1 MANID
6 TKTGQLDGNDI
17 IFAGSLGVTRA
28 DEYDLITSAIGQPV
42 TLSLTDTGSTPL
54 TALTPM
60 KETKFNPF
68 LEVINAET
76 GNIIADSNDTETNT
90 NFNSLIAPGQPA
102 DGPGFDNAFTPNS
115 FAIAGGIKYKV
126 RVTSY
131 SNLDP
136 SSTNPYSLQ
145 ATIPTGDI
153 SLVPRGSDFSG
164 SPLTGAPAVTLTG
177 KLEGSKDFTFGKS
190 LADEFLVT
198 TSLDGQ
204 PLTINLSSTTPNFDP
219 FVQFVNVKTGNVVSN
234 NNSGGGNNEQLNN
247 LPREANTN
255 YRIRV
260 TGFDDKG
267 LPADY
272 KLQVTVPLGTVTL
285 TPRSGDTPIITPTPT
300 PVTPTPTPV
309 TPTPTPV
316 TPTPTPVTPTPT
328 PVTPTPTPVTPTP
341 TPTPFPIPTPT
352 PAPTPTPSPTPTPTA
367 GGTPVT
373 IAAPA
378 INSSGPGTPTGQPAN
393 TVSGQSYNLSDNN
406 DNILVSSLPPAAAG
420 KPILGLSGNDNITGT
435 SGFDIINGMQG
446 ADTIDGGAGND
457 SLTGGKGSDQ
467 IDGGAGNDNLSG
479 NNDNDTLTGGDGN
492 DTITG
497 GKEND
502 VLIGG
507 LGDDILSGD
516 RGQDILT
523 GGAGNDTFI
532 LTGGAATAAT
542 LAEADVI
549 TDFTVGDK
557 IGLTGG
563 SVFASLTLET
573 VSLNLNGGAAVSATA
588 IKLGGYLGIV
598 VGVAPSELTA
608 SVFVPAA

>member
-1 MANID
+1 MSGYSLSRQIPGGTGSDNFPLPNIVAN
-6 TKTGQLDGNDI
+6 QLTNIAVISANTNTFKPFLTVNNPSGAEIGNGNNATFTPPVGGT
-17 IFAGSLGVTRA
+17 FAGIVR
-28 DEYDLITSAIGQPV
+28 D
-42 TLSLTDTGSTPL
+42 DTGTVKETTVYTVEVNLEPNKLNDVRNAGTPAFTPGNYPGWVGSIDKLDYYRIEGPAVGKL
-54 TALTPM
+54 TATLTGIDGAVTVRLLDD
-60 KETKFNPF
+60 KDGQKAKAETQTTESALLLEFLIPSPNERYF
-68 LEVINAET
+68 LEV
-76 GNIIADSNDTETNT
+76 
-90 NFNSLIAPGQPA
+90 APKDIKTPGSGQG
-102 DGPGFDNAFTPNS
+102 DG
-115 FAIAGGIKYKV
+115 K
-126 RVTSY
+126 
-131 SNLDP
+131 
-136 SSTNPYSLQ
+136 
-145 ATIPTGDI
+145 
-153 SLVPRGSDFSG
+153 
-164 SPLTGAPAVTLTG
+164 
-177 KLEGSKDFTFGKS
+177 
-190 LADEFLVT
+190 
-198 TSLDGQ
+198 
-204 PLTINLSSTTPNFDP
+204 
-219 FVQFVNVKTGNVVSN
+219 
-234 NNSGGGNNEQLNN
+234 NNSSKYNLN
-247 LPREANTN
+247 LAFATSTPPV
-255 YRIRV
+255 V
-260 TGFDDKG
+260 T
-267 LPADY
+267 PPV
-272 KLQVTVPLGTVTL
+272 VTPPVVTPPVV
-285 TPRSGDTPIITPTPT
+285 TPPVVTPPVVTPPPVITQP
-300 PVTPTPTPV
+300 PVTPPVVTPPVVTPPVVTPPVVTPPVITQPPV
-309 TPTPTPV
+309 TQPV
-316 TPTPTPVTPTPT
+316 
-328 PVTPTPTPVTPTP
+328 
-341 TPTPFPIPTPT
+341 
-352 PAPTPTPSPTPTPTA
+352 
-367 GGTPVT
+367 GTPVA

-393 TVSGQSYNLSDNN
+393 AVSGQSYNLSDNN

-467 IDGGAGNDNLSG
+467 IEGGAGNDNLSG

-523 GGAGNDTFI
+523 GGGGSDTFI

-563 SVFASLTLET
+563 SVFASLTLES
-573 VSLNLNGGAAVSATA
+573 VSLNLNGGAPVTATA

>member
-1 MANID
+1 
-6 TKTGQLDGNDI
+6 
-17 IFAGSLGVTRA
+17 
-28 DEYDLITSAIGQPV
+28 
-42 TLSLTDTGSTPL
+42 
-54 TALTPM
+54 
-60 KETKFNPF
+60 
-68 LEVINAET
+68 
-76 GNIIADSNDTETNT
+76 
-90 NFNSLIAPGQPA
+90 
-102 DGPGFDNAFTPNS
+102 
-115 FAIAGGIKYKV
+115 
-126 RVTSY
+126 
-131 SNLDP
+131 
-136 SSTNPYSLQ
+136 
-145 ATIPTGDI
+145 
-153 SLVPRGSDFSG
+153 
-164 SPLTGAPAVTLTG
+164 
-177 KLEGSKDFTFGKS
+177 
-190 LADEFLVT
+190 
-198 TSLDGQ
+198 
-204 PLTINLSSTTPNFDP
+204 
-219 FVQFVNVKTGNVVSN
+219 
-234 NNSGGGNNEQLNN
+234 
-247 LPREANTN
+247 
-255 YRIRV
+255 
-260 TGFDDKG
+260 
-267 LPADY
+267 
-272 KLQVTVPLGTVTL
+272 
-285 TPRSGDTPIITPTPT
+285 
-300 PVTPTPTPV
+300 
-309 TPTPTPV
+309 
-316 TPTPTPVTPTPT
+316 
-328 PVTPTPTPVTPTP
+328 
-341 TPTPFPIPTPT
+341 
-352 PAPTPTPSPTPTPTA
+352 

-467 IDGGAGNDNLSG
+467 IEGGAGNDNLSG

-516 RGQDILT
+516 RGQDVLT
-523 GGAGNDTFI
+523 GGGGSDTFI

-549 TDFTVGDK
+549 TDFTIGDK

-563 SVFASLTLET
+563 SVFASLTLEA
-573 VSLNLNGGAAVSATA
+573 VSLNLNGGAPVTATA

>member
-1 MANID
+1 MAM
-6 TKTGQLDGNDI
+6 TSFFQLR
-17 IFAGSLGVTRA
+17 AAASRA
-28 DEYDLITSAIGQPV
+28 DEYDLITSTIGQDV
-42 TLSLTDTGSTPL
+42 TLSLTATDP
-54 TALTPM
+54 
-60 KETKFNPF
+60 TKFNTF

-76 GNIIADSNDTETNT
+76 SGLIADSDDTEPFVNI
-90 NFNSLIAPGQPA
+90 NSLIAPGRPTIKDGTNPA
-102 DGPGFDNAFTPNS
+102 NTPNS
-115 FAIAGGIKYKV
+115 FTIGGGIKYKV
-126 RVTSY
+126 RVTS
-131 SNLDP
+131 SSQLNP
-136 SSTNPYSLQ
+136 SSINPYSLR
-145 ATIPTGDI
+145 ASIPTGDI

-177 KLEGSKDFTFGKS
+177 KLEGSKDFTFGNK

-219 FVQFVNVKTGNVVSN
+219 YVEFVNADTGAAVAFN
-234 NNSGGGNNEQLNN
+234 NDGGGGKNAQLNGV
-247 LPREANTN
+247 PRLANTN

-260 TGFDDKG
+260 TGADGSG

-285 TPRSGDTPIITPTPT
+285 TPRSGDTPIITPTP
-300 PVTPTPTPV
+300 PTPV
-309 TPTPTPV
+309 VTPPTPV
-316 TPTPTPVTPTPT
+316 VTP
-328 PVTPTPTPVTPTP
+328 
-341 TPTPFPIPTPT
+341 
-352 PAPTPTPSPTPTPTA
+352 PTPTA
-367 GGTPVT
+367 GGTPVA

-378 INSSGPGTPTGQPAN
+378 INSSGPGSPTGQPAN
-393 TVSGQSYNLSDNN
+393 AVSGQSYNLSDNN

-435 SGFDIINGMQG
+435 SGSDIINGMQG

-457 SLTGGKGSDQ
+457 ILSGGKGSDQ
-467 IDGGAGNDNLSG
+467 IDGGAGDDNLSG
-479 NNDNDTLTGGDGN
+479 NNDNDTLIGGDGN
-492 DTITG
+492 DTMTG

-507 LGDDILSGD
+507 LGDDIMSGD

-523 GGAGNDTFI
+523 GGGGSDTFI
-532 LTGGAATAAT
+532 LTGGAATAAS

-608 SVFVPAA
+608 NVFVPAAQFLQRGRCESYLSGIKCDRL

>member
-1 MANID
+1 MANSD
-6 TKTGQLDGNDI
+6 TKAGQLDGNDF
-17 IFAGSLGVTRA
+17 IFADPLGVTRA

-42 TLSLTDTGSTPL
+42 TLSLTDTGST
-54 TALTPM
+54 
-60 KETKFNPF
+60 KFDPF
-68 LEVINAET
+68 LQVINAET
-76 GNIIADSNDTETNT
+76 GALIADSDNTDLTNL
-90 NFNSLIAPGQPA
+90 NSLIAPGQPQ
-102 DGPGFDNAFTPNS
+102 DDPGFDNPSIPNS
-115 FAIAGGIKYKV
+115 FTIGGGIKYKV
-126 RVTSY
+126 RVTSS
-131 SNLDP
+131 SNFNP
-136 SSTNPYSLQ
+136 SSTNSYSLQ
-145 ATIPTGDI
+145 AAIPTGDI
-153 SLVPRGSDFSG
+153 SLVPRGSSFSG
-164 SPLTGAPAVTLTG
+164 TPLTGAPAVTLNG
-177 KLEGSKDFTFGKS
+177 KLEGSKDFSLPRPLGRNT

-198 TSLDGQ
+198 TSLVGQ

-219 FVQFVNVKTGNVVSN
+219 FVEFVNANDGTVVSDD
-234 NNSGGGNNEQLNN
+234 NSGGGKNAQLTGV
-247 LPREANTN
+247 PRQANTN

-260 TGFDDKG
+260 TGFDDQG

-272 KLQVTVPLGTVTL
+272 NLQVSVLQGTVTL
-285 TPRSGDTPIITPTPT
+285 TPRSGDTPIITP
-300 PVTPTPTPV
+300 
-309 TPTPTPV
+309 
-316 TPTPTPVTPTPT
+316 
-328 PVTPTPTPVTPTP
+328 
-341 TPTPFPIPTPT
+341 
-352 PAPTPTPSPTPTPTA
+352 PTPTA
-367 GGTPVT
+367 GGTPVA

-467 IDGGAGNDNLSG
+467 INGGAGNDNLSG

-563 SVFASLTLET
+563 SVFASLIFET

>member
-102 DGPGFDNAFTPNS
+102 DGPGFDNASTPNS

-131 SNLDP
+131 SNLNP

-219 FVQFVNVKTGNVVSN
+219 FVQFVNVNDGTVVSDD
-234 NNSGGGNNEQLNN
+234 NSGGGKNAQLNN
-247 LPREANTN
+247 VARQANNN

-285 TPRSGDTPIITPTPT
+285 TPRSGDTPIITPTPV
-300 PVTPTPTPV
+300 VTTPTPV
-309 TPTPTPV
+309 VTTPTPV
-316 TPTPTPVTPTPT
+316 VTTPTPVVTPPT
-328 PVTPTPTPVTPTP
+328 PVVTPPTPVVTPPTP
-341 TPTPFPIPTPT
+341 VVTPPTPVVT
-352 PAPTPTPSPTPTPTA
+352 TPTPSPTPTPTA
-367 GGTPVT
+367 GGTPVA

-393 TVSGQSYNLSDNN
+393 TVSNGFYNLSDNN
-406 DNILVSSLPPAAAG
+406 DNILLSSLPPADAR
-420 KPILGLSGNDNITGT
+420 KPIFALSGNDNITGT
-435 SGFDIINGMQG
+435 SGSDIINGMQG

-457 SLTGGKGSDQ
+457 CLPGGKGSDQ
-467 IDGGAGNDNLSG
+467 IDGGVGDDAILG

-492 DTITG
+492 DIMTG

-507 LGDDILSGD
+507 NGDDRLSGD

-523 GGAGNDTFI
+523 GGGGSDTFI

-563 SVFASLTLET
+563 SVFASLTLES

-588 IKLGGYLGIV
+588 IKLGTNYLGIV
-598 VGVAPSELTA
+598 QGVAQSELTA
-608 SVFVPAA
+608 SIFVPEA